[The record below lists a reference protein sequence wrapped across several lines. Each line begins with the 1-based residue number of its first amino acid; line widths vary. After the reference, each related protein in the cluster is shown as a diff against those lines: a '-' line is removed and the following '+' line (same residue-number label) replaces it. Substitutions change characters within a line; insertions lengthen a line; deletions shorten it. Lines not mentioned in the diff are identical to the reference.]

1 MNKPKL
7 IMLKG
12 LPASGKSTYAK
23 ELVKEGVYRVNRDS
37 IREMLNFGAFRDE
50 HMVVDIEK
58 FVVRGYLG
66 QGRSVVVDDCNLN
79 PANIDMWHEVARLY
93 AAEFEVVSSN
103 TPVAECIARDKGRV
117 KEVGYQVINNMALEY
132 GLVNIDKPVVV
143 CDIDGTIADIEHRRH
158 FVTGEKKDWAGFF
171 GAMDGDTVRAEVR
184 EMLENDIVAGKQ
196 IIFVSAR
203 PEDYRDITTEFLKSC
218 CLPTDYLLMRRSGD
232 KRPDT
237 MVKEQLY
244 NRFLKNL
251 NVENVY
257 DDRPSVIRMW
267 RQLGLSVTDV
277 GNGIE
282 F

>member
-1 MNKPKL
+1 MKL
-7 IMLKG
+7 TILRG
-12 LPASGKSTYAK
+12 LPASGKSTYAS
-23 ELVKEGVYRVNRDS
+23 ELVAAGAVRVNRDLL
-37 IREMLNFGAFRDE
+37 REMMNFSRFKHED
-50 HMVVDIEK
+50 MVVDTEK
-58 FVVRGYLG
+58 FVVRGFLG
-66 QGRSVVVDDCNLN
+66 KGIDVVVDDCNLN
-79 PANIDMWHEVARLY
+79 PANIDMWREVARLY
-93 AAEFEVVSSN
+93 AAEFDVISIE

-158 FVTGEKKDWAGFF
+158 FVTGDKKDWAGFF
-171 GAMDGDTVRAEVR
+171 GAMDGDTVRADVR
-184 EMLENDIVAGKQ
+184 EMLEKDIMVGRQ

-203 PEDYRDITTEFLKSC
+203 PEDYREITTEFLKSC
-218 CLPTDYLLMRRSGD
+218 GLPTDYLLMRRSGD